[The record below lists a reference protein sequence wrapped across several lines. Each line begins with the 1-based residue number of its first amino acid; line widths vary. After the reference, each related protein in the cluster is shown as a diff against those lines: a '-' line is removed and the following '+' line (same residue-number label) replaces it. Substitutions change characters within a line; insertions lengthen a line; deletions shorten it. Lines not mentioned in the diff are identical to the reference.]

1 MFSAQAI
8 ASRLRTGNPL
18 IRKVRIT
25 QLIERVKIID
35 EQRKRTPGRLRRKE
49 KVSTFEGAL

>member
-1 MFSAQAI
+1 MRRFVADAI
-8 ASRLRTGNPL
+8 ANCFRTGNPL

-35 EQRKRTPGRLRRKE
+35 EQTKRTPGRLRRKE
-49 KVSTFEGAL
+49 KVSTL